1 MEKLSQIIGRWLYQ
15 LNLYRLKLLNKT
27 ILKNQ
32 TNFALALVVVFGILP
47 SLILILFS
55 GWNLSWPQKA
65 MLVAGDAAFI
75 WIMILLA
82 ASFFEFK
89 KIQANNSFGIRFI
102 QLNLSSIDYSALMF
116 DNTDIENFKRLVW
129 GTELQGKINYR
140 IKPLSK
146 IGGNYMIL
154 FTFLDLIIEGGIAGY
169 QEEKRK
175 AFFNFIQNSFLIDS
189 ESVKYSSC
197 DTGFSKWK
205 SKYESGNLVVETDS
219 LKRILGFKNK

>member
-1 MEKLSQIIGRWLYQ
+1 
-15 LNLYRLKLLNKT
+15 
-27 ILKNQ
+27 
-32 TNFALALVVVFGILP
+32 
-47 SLILILFS
+47 
-55 GWNLSWPQKA
+55 
-65 MLVAGDAAFI
+65 
-75 WIMILLA
+75 
-82 ASFFEFK
+82 
-89 KIQANNSFGIRFI
+89 
-102 QLNLSSIDYSALMF
+102 MF

>member
-55 GWNLSWPQKA
+55 GWDLSWLQKA

-129 GTELQGKINYR
+129 GTELHDKINYR

-154 FTFLDLIIEGGIAGY
+154 FTFLNLIIEGGIAGY

-219 LKRILGFKNK
+219 MKKILGFKNK

>member
-129 GTELQGKINYR
+129 STELQGKINYR

-154 FTFLDLIIEGGIAGY
+154 FTFLNLIIEGGIAGY

-219 LKRILGFKNK
+219 LKKILGFKNK

>member
-1 MEKLSQIIGRWLYQ
+1 MEKISQIIGRWLFK
-15 LNLYRLKLLNKT
+15 LNLCRLKLLNKT

-32 TNFALALVVVFGILP
+32 SNFALALVVVFGILP

-55 GWNLSWPQKA
+55 GWNLSWLQKA

-75 WIMILLA
+75 WIMIMLA

-102 QLNLSSIDYSALMF
+102 QLNLSTIDYGSLMF
-116 DNTDIENFKRLVW
+116 DNMDIENFKRLVW
-129 GTELQGKINYR
+129 GTEMQGKINYR

-169 QEEKRK
+169 QEERRR
-175 AFFNFIQNSFLIDS
+175 AFFNFIQNAFLIDS
-189 ESVKYSSC
+189 EAVKYSSC

-205 SKYESGNLVVETDS
+205 NKNEAGNLAEETNS
-219 LKRILGFKNK
+219 LKKILGLKNK

>member
-1 MEKLSQIIGRWLYQ
+1 MEKISQIIGRWFYKF
-15 LNLYRLKLLNKT
+15 NLYRLNLLNKT

-55 GWNLSWPQKA
+55 GWNLSWAQKA
-65 MLVAGDAAFI
+65 TLVAGDAAFI

-89 KIQANNSFGIRFI
+89 KLQAHNSFGIRFI
-102 QLNLSSIDYSALMF
+102 QLNLSTIDYVSLMF
-116 DNTDIENFKRLVW
+116 DNMDIENFKRLVW
-129 GTELQGKINYR
+129 GTELKGKINYR
-140 IKPLSK
+140 IKPISK
-146 IGGNYMIL
+146 IGGNYMVL

-169 QEEKRK
+169 QEERRR
-175 AFFNFIQNSFLIDS
+175 AFFNFIQNAFLIDS
-189 ESVKYSSC
+189 EAVKYSSC

-205 SKYESGNLVVETDS
+205 NKYEAGNLVEETDS
-219 LKRILGFKNK
+219 LKKILGFKNK

>member
-1 MEKLSQIIGRWLYQ
+1 MEKISQIIGRWLYK
-15 LNLYRLKLLNKT
+15 LNLYRLNLLNKT

-32 TNFALALVVVFGILP
+32 SNFALALVVVFGILP

-65 MLVAGDAAFI
+65 MLVAGDAVFI

-89 KIQANNSFGIRFI
+89 KIQTNNSFGIRFI
-102 QLNLSSIDYSALMF
+102 QLNLSTIDYGSLMF
-116 DNTDIENFKRLVW
+116 DNMDIENFKRLVW

-169 QEEKRK
+169 QEERRR
-175 AFFNFIQNSFLIDS
+175 AFFNFIQNAFLIDS
-189 ESVKYSSC
+189 EAVKYSSC

-205 SKYESGNLVVETDS
+205 NKYEAGTLVEETDS
-219 LKRILGFKNK
+219 LRKILGFKNK

>member
-1 MEKLSQIIGRWLYQ
+1 MEKLSQMIGRWLYKI
-15 LNLYRLKLLNKT
+15 NLYRLKLLNKT

-55 GWNLSWPQKA
+55 GWSLSWSQKA
-65 MLVAGDAAFI
+65 VLVAGDAAFI

-102 QLNLSSIDYSALMF
+102 QLNLSTIDYGLLMF
-116 DNTDIENFKRLVW
+116 DNMDVENFKRLVW
-129 GTELQGKINYR
+129 GTELKGKINYR

-154 FTFLDLIIEGGIAGY
+154 FTFLDLIIEGGISGY
-169 QEEKRK
+169 QDEKRK
-175 AFFNFIQNSFLIDS
+175 TFFNFLQNSFLIDS

-205 SKYESGNLVVETDS
+205 NKYEAGNLVEETDS
-219 LKRILGFKNK
+219 LKKILGFKNK

>member
-1 MEKLSQIIGRWLYQ
+1 MEKLSQIIGRLLYQ

-32 TNFALALVVVFGILP
+32 TNFALALVVVFEILP

-129 GTELQGKINYR
+129 STELQGKINYR

-154 FTFLDLIIEGGIAGY
+154 FTFLNLIIEGGIAGY

-219 LKRILGFKNK
+219 LKNILGFKNK

>member
-1 MEKLSQIIGRWLYQ
+1 MEKLSQMIGRWLYKI
-15 LNLYRLKLLNKT
+15 NLYRLKLLNKT
-27 ILKNQ
+27 VLKNQ

-65 MLVAGDAAFI
+65 MLVAGEAAFI

-102 QLNLSSIDYSALMF
+102 QLNPSTIDYSALMF
-116 DNTDIENFKRLVW
+116 DNTDVENFKRLVW

-169 QEEKRK
+169 QDEKRK
-175 AFFNFIQNSFLIDS
+175 IFFNFLQNTFMIDS
-189 ESVKYSSC
+189 EPVKYSSC

-205 SKYESGNLVVETDS
+205 NKYEAGNLVEETDS
-219 LKRILGFKNK
+219 LKNILGFKNK

>member
-129 GTELQGKINYR
+129 GTELLGKINYR

-154 FTFLDLIIEGGIAGY
+154 FTFLHLIIEGGIAGY

-205 SKYESGNLVVETDS
+205 NKHEAGNLVEETDS
-219 LKRILGFKNK
+219 LKKILGFKNK

>member
-1 MEKLSQIIGRWLYQ
+1 MEKLSQFIGRWLYK

-32 TNFALALVVVFGILP
+32 TNFALALVVVFGIFP

-55 GWNLSWPQKA
+55 GWNLSWSQKA

-116 DNTDIENFKRLVW
+116 DNTDIENFKKLIW
-129 GTELQGKINYR
+129 GTELQSKINYR

-154 FTFLDLIIEGGIAGY
+154 FTFLNLIIEGGIAGY

-219 LKRILGFKNK
+219 LKKILGFKNK